1 MKVYEL
7 SLKVFLLKDITF
19 HESQSKISELIDQT
33 LVKEEK
39 FLDIHNKNM
48 YKNYC
53 FNSFYPLEKYGV
65 YKAGNIY
72 TVKIRTIDKDIGN
85 YLNDK
90 LANEYTNSIKG
101 LTTEVY
107 IIPKKFIEKIYTIT
121 PLIIKSNE
129 GYWKNSLTF
138 EGFEKRLKENL
149 IKKYNCINDTKINE
163 DFQLYTAIELNN
175 RMPIACPYKGKKLLG
190 DKVNLVIADDEMAQN
205 LAYMSLGVALGEINA
220 RGYGF
225 VNYKYL

>member
-1 MKVYEL
+1 MNVYEL
-7 SLKVFLLKDITF
+7 TLKVFLLKEINF
-19 HESQSKISELIDQT
+19 HESQSKIADLIDQT

-53 FNSFYPLEKYGV
+53 FNSFYPLERDGV
-65 YKAGNIY
+65 YKVGSIY
-72 TVKIRTIDKDIGN
+72 TIKIRTIDKDIAN

-90 LANEYTNSIKG
+90 LANEYTECIKG
-101 LTTEVY
+101 LTIEVK
-107 IIPKKFIEKIYTIT
+107 IIPRNHIEKIYTIT
-121 PLIIKSNE
+121 PIIIKNDN
-129 GYWKNSLTF
+129 GYWKNSLNF

-149 IKKYNCINDTKINE
+149 IKKYNYINNTKIDE

-190 DKVNLVIADDEMAQN
+190 DKVNLVISDDEMAQK
-205 LAYMSLGVALGEINA
+205 LAYMSLGVAVGELNA